1 LIKRGAIM
9 KKQTIN
15 NQTGQTNEVKADMQ
29 SANVVTNRRVMHNH
43 KPTDHSHGRV
53 NRHAI
58 GVNHEPGLFH

>member
-1 LIKRGAIM
+1 M
-9 KKQTIN
+9 KKQITA
-15 NQTGQTNEVKADMQ
+15 NQTLPTGEVKAEMQ
-29 SANVVTNRRVMHNH
+29 NAGAATNRRVVHTH